1 MQRRHRLWAPAV
13 AFCVLGLTLLVW
25 TTRGDLD
32 LHGGPVTGG
41 LYTLALQI
49 VLSAFLLSAIDDFRD
64 PGLAER
70 RPRRR
75 WYRLETA
82 ANAGPLRIRQALWR
96 FYFWRPVPAFVLALG
111 LGIPLAVVAIGALD
125 GLSDTGLAG
134 GVYVPALE
142 GQAYGS
148 EVAMGLVLA
157 AVALPLAWRRA
168 TGVIGWV
175 TGFSTGVLLAQL
187 AHQPGTDLTATVQGY
202 TAFGALLCGIWVAR
216 LGVDR
221 IVRRR
226 RESVGGTLA

>member
-1 MQRRHRLWAPAV
+1 LV
-13 AFCVLGLTLLVW
+13 LLVW
-25 TTRGDLD
+25 TTAGNLD
-32 LHGGPVTGG
+32 LHGGLVTGG
-41 LYTLALQI
+41 LYVLALQL

-64 PGLAER
+64 PGLAEPGR
-70 RPRRR
+70 QRR
-75 WYRLETA
+75 WYRLDA
-82 ANAGPLRIRQALWR
+82 AADAGPLRIRQALWR
-96 FYFWRPVPAFVLALG
+96 FYSRRPAPAFVLALG
-111 LGIPLAVVAIGALD
+111 LAIPLAVVAIGALD
-125 GLSDTGLAG
+125 GSSGTGPPG

-142 GQAYGS
+142 AQLYGS